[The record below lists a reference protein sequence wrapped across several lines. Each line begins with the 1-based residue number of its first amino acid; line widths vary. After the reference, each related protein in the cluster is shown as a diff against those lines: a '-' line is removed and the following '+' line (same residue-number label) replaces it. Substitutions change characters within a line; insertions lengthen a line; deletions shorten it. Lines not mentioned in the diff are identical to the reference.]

1 MQIITFGCR
10 LNIFESAAMEKLA
23 GDVLSDVILFN
34 TCAVTAEAERQLRQA
49 IRRAKRENPMSKIYV
64 TGCAAQLHPEVYA
77 KMPEVDRVLGNRE
90 KLSKSALL
98 GTDKI
103 MSVPFEKDEHIDV
116 DVPIVS
122 DFDGKTKAFLQIQQ
136 GCDNACTF
144 CVVSKIR
151 GKNKGLEPDT
161 IVAQAKEF
169 VKNGYQELIITG
181 VDLMAYP
188 YGFCDVIKRLLH
200 DVDGLKRLRFGSL
213 DPARLDDD
221 FIALM
226 ASDNRLMPYLHLSVQ
241 SGDNLILKRMGRRHR
256 RQDVIEF
263 AQKIRAVRPDMVL
276 GADFITGFPTETETQ
291 FQNTLDLVDEAGI
304 THLHVFPYSERDGTP
319 AAKMP
324 QLPKEIR
331 KDRARRLREHGHKKF
346 SSLLDEQVG
355 KILSVLVEN
364 QSEGTSSNYLKVHF
378 ENLVQVGNIIDV
390 EIRGRNEHGLV
401 G

>member
-23 GDVLSDVILFN
+23 AGALSDVILFN
-34 TCAVTAEAERQLRQA
+34 TCAVTGEAERQLRQA
-49 IRRAKRENPMSKIYV
+49 IRRAKRENPSAKIYV

-90 KLSKSALL
+90 KLVRSALL

-103 MSVPFEKDEHIDV
+103 MAEPMDNDTIDIDV
-116 DVPIVS
+116 PVVS

-144 CVVSKIR
+144 CIVSHIR

-161 IVAQAKEF
+161 IIVQANEF
-169 VKNGYQELIITG
+169 VKNGYQELILTG
-181 VDLMAYP
+181 VDLAAYP
-188 YGFCDVIKRLLH
+188 YGFCDLVKRLLNE
-200 DVDGLKRLRFGSL
+200 VDGLKRLRFGSL
-213 DPARLDDD
+213 DPARLDDA
-221 FIALM
+221 FINLM
-226 ASDNRLMPYLHLSVQ
+226 ASDNRLMPHLHLSVQ

-263 AQKIRAVRPDMVL
+263 AQKIRSVRSDVVL
-276 GADFITGFPTETETQ
+276 GADFITGFPTETEVQ
-291 FQNTLDLVDEAGI
+291 FQNTMDLVEQADI
-304 THLHVFPYSERDGTP
+304 THLHVFPYSEREGTP

-331 KDRARRLREHGHKKF
+331 KDRARRLRELGVQKMGN
-346 SSLLDEQVG
+346 LLDSQVG
-355 KILSVLVEN
+355 QTLSVLVEN
-364 QSEGTSSNYLKVHF
+364 TLEGTSQNYLKVYF
-378 ENLVQVGNIIDV
+378 ECPQEVGKIIDIKIK
-390 EIRGRNEHGLV
+390 ERDEHGLV

>member
-10 LNIFESAAMEKLA
+10 LNIFESAAMEKLVGA
-23 GDVLSDVILFN
+23 DLNNVILFN
-34 TCAVTAEAERQLRQA
+34 SCAVTGEAERQLRQA
-49 IRRAKRENPMSKIYV
+49 IRRAKRENPEAKIYV
-64 TGCAAQLHPEVYA
+64 AGCAAQLHPESYA

-103 MSVPFEKDEHIDV
+103 MAEPMDNDTMDIDV
-116 DVPIVS
+116 PVVS

-144 CVVSKIR
+144 CIVSHIR

-161 IVAQAKEF
+161 IIAQAKEF
-169 VKNGYQELIITG
+169 VQNGYQELILTG
-181 VDLMAYP
+181 VDLAAYP
-188 YGFCDVIKRLLH
+188 FGLCDLVRRLLSE
-200 DVDGLKRLRFGSL
+200 VDGLKRLRFGSL
-213 DPARLDDD
+213 DPARLDDE
-221 FIALM
+221 FIELM
-226 ASDNRLMPYLHLSVQ
+226 ASDKRLMPHLHLSVQ

-263 AQKIRAVRPDMVL
+263 AKKIREKRPDIVL
-276 GADFITGFPTETETQ
+276 GADFITGFPTETEVQ
-291 FQNTLDLVDEAGI
+291 FQNTLDLVAEADI
-304 THLHVFPYSERDGTP
+304 THLHVFPYSEREGTP

-331 KDRARRLREHGHKKF
+331 KDRARRLRELGTRKM
-346 SSLLDEQVG
+346 SELLENQIG
-355 KILSVLVEN
+355 KTVFVLVEN
-364 QSEGTSSNYLKVHF
+364 ATEGTSQNYLKVHF
-378 ENLVQVGNIIDV
+378 STPQAVGQIIDV
-390 EIRGRNEHGLV
+390 KIKGRDENGLV